1 MVARALTEAKIE
13 RTVVQW
19 AKELNVL
26 TIKLNVRGQRGVP
39 DRLFLYDGRVLFLEF
54 KRPGAVPTPIQRWEL
69 NNLRA
74 HGFDAA
80 VTDDIEQAKRLIGRY
95 LLGWCT

>member
-1 MVARALTEAKIE
+1 VTA
-13 RTVVQW
+13 W
-19 AKELNVL
+19 AKDLGVL

-39 DRLFLYDGRVLFLEF
+39 DRLFLNDGRVLFLEF
-54 KRPGAVPTPIQRWEL
+54 KRPGSVPTLIQRYQL
-69 NNLRA
+69 NTLRA

-95 LLGWCT
+95 LLGWAT